1 MTPKRDILLDW
12 RFCGIRRISRFD
24 VRAFRCWWR
33 RLRRSIHRS
42 NLICFNVAAMDGSR
56 NHRACNYPR
65 ITPFQAACYE
75 SWWKI
80 GND

>member
-1 MTPKRDILLDW
+1 MKQGLTM
-12 RFCGIRRISRFD
+12 FYSY
-24 VRAFRCWWR
+24 
-33 RLRRSIHRS
+33 RL
-42 NLICFNVAAMDGSR
+42 NAAAMDGGR
-56 NHRACNYPR
+56 NHHACNYPR